1 MKKAIR
7 IILLSLLG
15 IVIVG
20 TFVFLWQKSQPKT
33 VVYDIVKPSIQT
45 IAKKTVATG
54 KIEPRNE
61 VSIKPQISGIIAKI
75 YKEAGQKI
83 QAGEIIALVKVIPE
97 MSQLNSA
104 ESRVNLAKIDLDRIQ
119 KQFDRDEKL
128 YESKVV

>member
-45 IAKKTVATG
+45 IAKK
-54 KIEPRNE
+54 KIGRASCRE
-61 VSIKPQISGIIAKI
+61 
-75 YKEAGQKI
+75 
-83 QAGEIIALVKVIPE
+83 
-97 MSQLNSA
+97 
-104 ESRVNLAKIDLDRIQ
+104 RV
-119 KQFDRDEKL
+119 
-128 YESKVV
+128 